1 MNELVLDASV
11 ILKWFA
17 GEGEPGFQQARTVRS
32 HYETGGLLVVVPSL
46 MFLEVV
52 NIAGRR
58 WLWGEPQLLEL
69 AGALD
74 DLGFDVAEPK
84 LRSVASW
91 TARGLTA
98 YDSTYVAL
106 AEERGVQLLTDDQ
119 QVIHLAPELAHP
131 LLGQ

>member
-1 MNELVLDASV
+1 MA
-11 ILKWFA
+11 
-17 GEGEPGFQQARTVRS
+17 
-32 HYETGGLLVVVPSL
+32 VPSL

-58 WLWGEPQLLEL
+58 WSWDEVQLLEL

-74 DLGFDVAEPK
+74 NLGFDVAEPE
-84 LRSVASW
+84 LRLVTAW

-106 AEERGVQLLTDDQ
+106 AEERASPLLTDDQ
-119 QVIHLAPELAHP
+119 RVLDVAPALARP
-131 LLGQ
+131 LVV

>member
-17 GEGEPGFQQARTVRS
+17 TEGEEGFRQARAVRDQ
-32 HYETGGLLVVVPSL
+32 YEAGRLLIVAPSL
-46 MFLEVV
+46 MFLEVL

-58 WLWGEPQLLEL
+58 WSWAEPELLDL

-74 DLGFDVAEPK
+74 DLGFDVAEPE
-84 LRSVASW
+84 LRTVAAW

-98 YDSTYVAL
+98 YDSAYLAL
-106 AEERGVQLLTDDQ
+106 AEERGVRLLTDDQ
-119 QVIHLAPELAHP
+119 QVLRLGADVARPLAEH
-131 LLGQ
+131 

>member
-17 GEGEPGFQQARTVRS
+17 DEGEEGVPQARTVRGQ
-32 HYETGGLLVVVPSL
+32 YEAGGLLVVVPSL
-46 MFLEVV
+46 MFLEVL

-58 WLWGEPQLLEL
+58 WSWGEPQLLDL

-74 DLGFDVAEPK
+74 GLGFDVADPK
-84 LRSVASW
+84 LGPVAVW

-98 YDSTYVAL
+98 YDSAYVAL

-119 QVIHLAPELAHP
+119 QVLRLAADLARP
-131 LLGQ
+131 LVG

>member
-11 ILKWFA
+11 ILKWFV
-17 GEGEPGFQQARTVRS
+17 GEDEPGFRQARTVRGQ
-32 HYETGGLLVVVPSL
+32 YEAGGLLVVVPSL

-58 WLWGEPQLLEL
+58 WSWGEPQLLEL

-74 DLGFDVAEPK
+74 DLDFDVAEPE
-84 LRSVASW
+84 LRSVATW

-106 AEERGVQLLTDDQ
+106 AEERGVHLLTDDRQ
-119 QVIHLAPELAHP
+119 ILHMAPELADP
-131 LLGQ
+131 LPAR